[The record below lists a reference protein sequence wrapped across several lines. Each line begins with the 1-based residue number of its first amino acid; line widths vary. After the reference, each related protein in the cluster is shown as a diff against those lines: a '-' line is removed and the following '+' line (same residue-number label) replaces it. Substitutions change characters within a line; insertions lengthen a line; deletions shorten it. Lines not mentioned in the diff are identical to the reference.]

1 PVMGCSSINCNV
13 VLTEAQGEFKSPCYP
28 QKYPNAQT
36 CKWTL
41 QAPAGF
47 IIQLSFLDF
56 ELEEAQDCMYD
67 WVMVNTGNTE
77 SKFCGL
83 TASGLTLNSTRN
95 VMEIS
100 FVSDFTIQKKGFMV
114 SFQHVAVALRNQK
127 VKIPNVNGQVA
138 EVANSVSIPALSEL
152 TICFEVERVGFNQKE
167 WLFTYYDT
175 NNNVALSFGYNQTDM
190 QMVIDSVICPVESII
205 SAANFTSSMKPFC
218 VLWTSSNGRVAVYF
232 NGNYLGKTCSPSSG
246 HNVTAGGVFQLGGVQ
261 SFKGN
266 MYNLRLW
273 NRAMTLQELNTM
285 TCDMVG
291 NIIDWDN
298 SQWTISSSLA
308 QTDNTLS
315 CICYPHCTHLT
326 AAAPTSGLLSC
337 WKVNLHPSS
346 PGFLPGLYLNS
357 PDQLPCA
364 CWRNHPHS
372 MMLPPP
378 CFTLGIICSGESA
391 VLVFCY
397 I

>member
-1 PVMGCSSINCNV
+1 MGCSSINCNV

-56 ELEEAQDCMYD
+56 ELEEAQNCMYD

-100 FVSDFTIQKKGFMV
+100 FVSDFTIQKKGFM
-114 SFQHVAVALRNQK
+114 
-127 VKIPNVNGQVA
+127 
-138 EVANSVSIPALSEL
+138 
-152 TICFEVERVGFNQKE
+152 KE

-175 NNNVALSFGYNQTDM
+175 NNNVALSFGYNQTGM
-190 QMVIDSVICPVESII
+190 QMVIDGVICPVESII

-246 HNVTAGGVFQLGGVQ
+246 HNVTAGGVFQLGGAQ
-261 SFKGN
+261 HHD
-266 MYNLRLW
+266 LRHGGKHH
-273 NRAMTLQELNTM
+273 R
-285 TCDMVG
+285 
-291 NIIDWDN
+291 
-298 SQWTISSSLA
+298 
-308 QTDNTLS
+308 
-315 CICYPHCTHLT
+315 
-326 AAAPTSGLLSC
+326 
-337 WKVNLHPSS
+337 
-346 PGFLPGLYLNS
+346 
-357 PDQLPCA
+357 
-364 CWRNHPHS
+364 
-372 MMLPPP
+372 
-378 CFTLGIICSGESA
+378 LGQQPMDH
-391 VLVFCY
+391 LVFSCSDRQHA
-397 I
+397 